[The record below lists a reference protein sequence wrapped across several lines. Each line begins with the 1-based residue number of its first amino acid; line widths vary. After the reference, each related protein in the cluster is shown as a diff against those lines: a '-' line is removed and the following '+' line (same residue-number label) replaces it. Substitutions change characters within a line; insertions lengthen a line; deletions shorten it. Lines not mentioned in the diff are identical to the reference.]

1 MSSVSPQHVSYRRR
15 AGEHVARARSLLE
28 SGEAAALR
36 YVCLELRLA
45 VEALAFDTLQAYSD
59 EESEALEKALR
70 AWRLDKM
77 YALLKRHDPLADMSF
92 HVEFSVGFPGSEE
105 AGRSLRWDERRL
117 DAAWAVEAFSM
128 FSKAVHQPTL
138 TQQRDGDLPS
148 DDELRRYAEGAVVTI
163 QAILSSPFANLREAL
178 RFGHA
183 CPSCGAALSVS
194 VLATLSGTAV
204 ATCPGCQGKWRF
216 RAGAAMEPASPS

>member
-1 MSSVSPQHVSYRRR
+1 MSSVSPRPFPYRRR
-15 AGEHVARARSLLE
+15 AGEHVERARSLLE

-77 YALLKRHDPLADMSF
+77 YALLKRHDPLVGMSF
-92 HVEFSVGFPGSEE
+92 HVEFSVGSEE

-163 QAILSSPFANLREAL
+163 QAILSSPFANLREEL

-183 CPSCGAALSVS
+183 CPSCGAAFSVS

-204 ATCPGCQGKWRF
+204 ATCPGCQSKWRF
-216 RAGAAMEPASPS
+216 RAGAAMEPTSPG